1 MARIHKVSFYVVDCN
16 DTYNTV
22 DDFLYSI
29 DREFHDGL
37 ILHPKCKSSE
47 YFEWDDDIN
56 LNHCGCTPYDCEKY
70 FMM

>member
-1 MARIHKVSFYVVDCN
+1 MARIHKVSFYVVDIN
-16 DTYNTV
+16 DAYKTG

-29 DREFHDGL
+29 DKGFRNGL

-47 YFEWDDDIN
+47 YFEWYDGIN
-56 LNHCGCTPYDCEKY
+56 LNHYGSTPYDCEKY